1 MNPTTTGYLWLV
13 VASVASAAATFL
25 IKMSSSAGAGLSI
38 ARLLWLGGAGGAY
51 GLGFICY
58 AFALER
64 LAISLAYPVMTAITI
79 VMVTLV
85 GTLVLQESLTPLKI
99 FGLLLIGA
107 GAFVV
112 AR

>member
-1 MNPTTTGYLWLV
+1 MNPTLLGYLWVAL
-13 VASVASAAATFL
+13 ASVASAAATFL
-25 IKMSSSAGAGLSI
+25 IKMSSQAGAGISF
-38 ARLLWLGGAGGAY
+38 ARLAWLGSACGAY
-51 GLGFICY
+51 GLGFVCY

-79 VMVTLV
+79 VMVTMI
-85 GTLVLQESLTPLKI
+85 GTMALQESLTPVKV

-112 AR
+112 SR

>member
-1 MNPTTTGYLWLV
+1 MNPTITGYLWLV
-13 VASVASAAATFL
+13 VASIASAAATFL
-25 IKMSSSAGAGLSI
+25 IKMSSHAGEGINLT
-38 ARLLWLGGAGGAY
+38 RLLWLGGAGGAY

-58 AFALER
+58 ALALEK
-64 LAISLAYPVMTAITI
+64 LAISLAYPFMTAITI
-79 VMVTLV
+79 VLVTLV
-85 GTLVLQESLTPLKI
+85 GALVLQETLTPIKV